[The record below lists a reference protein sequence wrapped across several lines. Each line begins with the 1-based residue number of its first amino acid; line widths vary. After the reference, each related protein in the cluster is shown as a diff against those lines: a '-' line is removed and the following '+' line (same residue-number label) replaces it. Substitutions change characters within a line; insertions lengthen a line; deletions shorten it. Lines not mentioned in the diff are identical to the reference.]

1 MIKKFNEYLMESEG
15 TLTQEQKDWL
25 DKCTEGSWRVNPST
39 GLVDV
44 DGDFNCR
51 YSGLKNLMGVRFGSV
66 SGNFDCSNN
75 QLTSLEGA
83 PQEVGKD
90 FDCYSNQLTSLEG
103 APQEVGR
110 DFSCENNK
118 LTSLEGAPQEV
129 EKDFVCYD
137 SKLNSLEGAPQE
149 VGGDFS
155 CFGNKLTSLE
165 GAPQKV
171 GENFYCSSNK
181 LTSLKGIPFV
191 NGDISLDLN
200 PIWNLI
206 SPYWKQ
212 IEGMETGSINLVL
225 QMIGQIENPTAED
238 IARIARSIDRMNMI

>member
-15 TLTQEQKDWL
+15 TLTQEQKDRL
-25 DKCTEGSWRVNPST
+25 DKFTEGSWRVNPST
-39 GLVDV
+39 GFVDV

-129 EKDFVCYD
+129 GKDFDCYD
-137 SKLNSLEGAPQE
+137 NKLTSLEGAPQE
-149 VGGDFS
+149 VGGS
-155 CFGNKLTSLE
+155 
-165 GAPQKV
+165 
-171 GENFYCSSNK
+171 FYCFNNQ

-191 NGDISLDLN
+191 NGDIDIEPN
-200 PIWNLI
+200 PIWKLI
-206 SPYWKQ
+206 SPHWDQ
-212 IEGMETGSINLVL
+212 IESMETGSRNLVM
-225 QMIGQIENPTAED
+225 QMIGQLENPKKED
-238 IARIARSIDRMNMI
+238 IARIVRSLDRMDMI